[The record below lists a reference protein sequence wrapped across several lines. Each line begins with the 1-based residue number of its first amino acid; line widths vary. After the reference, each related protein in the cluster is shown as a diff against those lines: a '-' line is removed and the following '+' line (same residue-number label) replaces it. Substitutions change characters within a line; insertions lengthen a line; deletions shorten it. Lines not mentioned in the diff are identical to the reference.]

1 MLREIP
7 GRGGC
12 STQNGAMSY
21 LLVAVVAAAGIA
33 LLTGGT
39 VRSILETRLRWP
51 WTLLLALALQGIVDL
66 FEPWRGG
73 ANDAGFGLLVAS
85 YALLLG
91 FCLAN
96 LNLRGM
102 GVVAIA
108 IALNATV
115 IVVNRGMPV
124 RLPPDTA
131 VTHTVKHHAE
141 SPSDKLVVLGDIIVV
156 GRRTLSFGD
165 LILAVGLVDVLVHR
179 SRTAP
184 SGPRPGTAHPVERRA
199 TPARRGLRLRRH
211 FAG

>member
-1 MLREIP
+1 
-7 GRGGC
+7 
-12 STQNGAMSY
+12 MSY

-33 LLTGGT
+33 LLTGGSL
-39 VRSILETRLRWP
+39 RHIMETRLRWP
-51 WTLLLALALQGIVDL
+51 WALLLALALQGVIDI

-73 ANDAGFGLLVAS
+73 ANDIGFGLLVAS
-85 YALLLG
+85 YALLVG

-96 LNLRGM
+96 LKLKGM

-115 IVVNRGMPV
+115 IALNRGMPV

-141 SPSDKLVVLGDIIVV
+141 VPSDKLVVLGDIIVV

-165 LILAVGLVDVLVHR
+165 LILAVGLIDVLVHR
-179 SRTAP
+179 SRSAP
-184 SGPRPGTAHPVERRA
+184 ARPAPEQERA
-199 TPARRGLRLRRH
+199 TPSRRRQRPRLRRN